1 MSGIRQPEVVVT
13 ENTASTVEKLF
24 INGDDKNVAATVI
37 YTSNKTKFTYDA
49 AGKIEVPAEDM
60 VGLFIKG
67 VVCVYNNTYYKPTA
81 CTKAGVITFAF
92 PS

>member
-13 ENTASTVEKLF
+13 ENTATPIKKVF
-24 INGDDKNVAATVI
+24 IDGDDKNVAVTVI
-37 YTSNKTKFTYDA
+37 YTADKAKFTYDA
-49 AGKIEVPAEDM
+49 AGKIEVPAADIFN
-60 VGLFIKG
+60 LFIKG
-67 VVCVYNNTYYKPTA
+67 VVCVYNDSYYAPTA